1 MLTGIR
7 AAGRMCLGRFLVHT
21 RWAPQIVVGSTG
33 TPATCA
39 IFTAPGLNS
48 LSSNERD
55 IVASGNTPTISP
67 ARSARMA
74 AANASPPLCRS
85 TGMCR
90 MPRMSGP
97 ATRWPKIDF
106 LAMNRT

>member
-1 MLTGIR
+1 M
-7 AAGRMCLGRFLVHT
+7 
-21 RWAPQIVVGSTG
+21 
-33 TPATCA
+33 
-39 IFTAPGLNS
+39 
-48 LSSNERD
+48 
-55 IVASGNTPTISP
+55 ASGNTPTISP

-90 MPRMSGP
+90 MPRISGP

-106 LAMNRT
+106 FAMKRT